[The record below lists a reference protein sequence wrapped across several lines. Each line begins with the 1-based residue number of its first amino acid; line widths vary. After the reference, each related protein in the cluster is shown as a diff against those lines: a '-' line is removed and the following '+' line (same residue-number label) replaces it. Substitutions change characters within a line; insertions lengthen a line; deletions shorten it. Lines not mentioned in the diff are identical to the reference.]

1 VIMCMCG
8 SEVKEGKTY
17 VCFELTIRDSE
28 DLASGDVAQ
37 RPAKDNV

>member
-1 VIMCMCG
+1 MCR
-8 SEVKEGKTY
+8 SEVKEGKAY

-28 DLASGDVAQ
+28 DLAGGDIAQ